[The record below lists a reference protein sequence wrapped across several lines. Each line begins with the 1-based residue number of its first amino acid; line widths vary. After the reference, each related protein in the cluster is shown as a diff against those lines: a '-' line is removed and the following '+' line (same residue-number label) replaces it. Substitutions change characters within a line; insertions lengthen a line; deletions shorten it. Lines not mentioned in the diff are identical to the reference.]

1 MATVG
6 MAMAV
11 MAMVVM
17 VIAIRVVTVMAM
29 VVMAVTAT
37 AIMVVITV
45 MVTVMLIMTVMA
57 TRATGM
63 DTVTVT
69 IITIMG
75 MATAT
80 AGGGTVTGTV
90 MASAHAGPG
99 GRTVTFGFAP
109 ECRRQS
115 SLLGFRRK
123 LCRPA
128 LKRRSSLKKTAL
140 EEGPGPLRRV
150 GRYAL
155 ISDFAGGGEL
165 NFVFTRCSRRASP
178 LKGKLDES
186 LKRSAEIYPARDGNL
201 QFRLFEVQS
210 SVILHRDIGPST

>member
-1 MATVG
+1 
-6 MAMAV
+6 MAV
-11 MAMVVM
+11 MVM

-150 GRYAL
+150 GRYAEITFPKREAHRFL
-155 ISDFAGGGEL
+155 VNQSLLPTPRIEFTNGKRLGGKPRG
-165 NFVFTRCSRRASP
+165 P
-178 LKGKLDES
+178 
-186 LKRSAEIYPARDGNL
+186 
-201 QFRLFEVQS
+201 
-210 SVILHRDIGPST
+210 DIGH